1 MKHRP
6 CRILLEGVDGTGKST
21 LAHEMALHLTEIHP
35 AAVIRV
41 TDSNGRFTFRNG
53 ESPDHTFHNLEHLK
67 PSPDDGRVAA
77 ITHLGLFTLG
87 RRLINA
93 RPGAVDMLISVRD
106 PHRIDPAAYM
116 AVYGGALGRLSPQAR
131 LQILD
136 LTTAAPYADAIVHLH
151 ASENTLPMLTPL
163 TSPHEAPEHLDTLT
177 QEIPRIV
184 GAYSRLYGT
193 RVYDIPARTSATTG
207 LVVAAT
213 AAHLHT
219 LRSA

>member
-6 CRILLEGVDGTGKST
+6 CHILFEGVDGTGKST
-21 LAHEMALHLTEIHP
+21 LALEMALHLTKIHP
-35 AAVIRV
+35 TAIIRV

-53 ESPDHTFHNLEHLK
+53 ENTDHTFRNLEHLK
-67 PSPDDGRVAA
+67 PLPDDGRLAA
-77 ITHLGLFTLG
+77 IMHLGSFTLG

-93 RPGAVDMLISVRD
+93 KPGEADMLISVRD

-116 AVYGGALGRLSPQAR
+116 AVYGGALSRLSPKTR

-151 ASENTLPMLTPL
+151 ASENTLPILTPL

-177 QEIPRIV
+177 REIPRIV
-184 GAYSRLYGT
+184 DAYSRLYGT
-193 RVYDIPARTSATTG
+193 PVYDIPARTPATTG
-207 LVVAAT
+207 LVVTAT
-213 AAHLHT
+213 ASHL
-219 LRSA
+219 RVPI